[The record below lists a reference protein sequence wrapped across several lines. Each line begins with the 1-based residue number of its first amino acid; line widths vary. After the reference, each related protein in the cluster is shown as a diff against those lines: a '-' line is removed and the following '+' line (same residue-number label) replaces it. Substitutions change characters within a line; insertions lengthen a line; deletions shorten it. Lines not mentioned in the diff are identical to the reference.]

1 MNDSLSFHIQRH
13 DRLPSTNAYA
23 QELLSQRVP
32 DRTVVWA
39 MDQSAGRGQTGNTWL
54 SEPGSNLTFSL
65 ILYPEL
71 PATEIFLL
79 SKVAALALHGCVS
92 ELLSQAEVQ
101 IKWPNDLLI
110 NGRKAAGILIEN
122 QLQGGRISSS
132 VIGLGLNVNQQ
143 VFPPELVGRSSSLAR
158 ESGQWHEVE
167 AVLARLLDHFDGLLA
182 RLAAHQWA
190 WLDRQYL
197 DRLYGY
203 QETVWV
209 EENGHLSQRELI
221 GVEKSGRLALA
232 QAGKVAY
239 YDIKAVRLLLPG
251 ERRSNSKWEM

>member
-1 MNDSLSFHIQRH
+1 MPPSFHLQRH

-23 QELLSQRVP
+23 QKLLSQGVP

-39 MDQSAGRGQTGNTWL
+39 MDQFAGRGQTGNSWL

-71 PATEIFLL
+71 PATEMFLM

-92 ELLSQAEVQ
+92 ELLPQAQVL
-101 IKWPNDLLI
+101 IKWPNDLLV

-132 VIGLGLNVNQQ
+132 ILGLGLNVNQQ
-143 VFPPELVGRSSSLAR
+143 VFPPELAARGSSLSR
-158 ESGQWHEVE
+158 EAGHSFALER
-167 AVLARLLDHFDGLLA
+167 VLARLLDYFDRCLA
-182 RLAAHQWA
+182 RLATYQWA
-190 WLDRQYL
+190 WLDRHYL
-197 DRLYGY
+197 DRLFGY

-221 GVEKSGRLALA
+221 GVEKTGRLALA
-232 QAGKVAY
+232 QTGKVTY

-251 ERRSNSKWEM
+251 EERSSSQRDI